1 MKKMRIF
8 IDGMTCQHCVKRVT
22 AALES
27 IGIEEADVEIGEAV
41 ISFDES
47 KIDIAK
53 IADVL
58 QQSGYKLK
66 NWQDL

>member
-22 AALES
+22 VALES
-27 IGIEEADVEIGEAV
+27 IGIKEADVEIGEAV

>member
-1 MKKMRIF
+1 MKKVRIF